1 MKCVNIEFL
10 FSAVSGSALTVCAV
24 TRDYVAG
31 FTTTAAKCAWS
42 DNDLII
48 SAAES
53 RSYIA
58 IDKTELLYI
67 EKSACLDAVEYEI
80 HTTNSTVT
88 IDVFKKGGEQ
98 V

>member
-1 MKCVNIEFL
+1 MKRVNIEFL
-10 FSAVSGSALTVCAV
+10 FSALNSNALTVCAI

-31 FTTTAAKCAWS
+31 FATTAAKCAWS
-42 DNDLII
+42 ENDLII

-58 IDKTELLYI
+58 IDKAELLYI
-67 EKSACLDAVEYEI
+67 EKSICLDAVEYEI
-80 HTTNSTVT
+80 HTTSSTIT

-98 V
+98 

>member
-1 MKCVNIEFL
+1 MKCVNIESL
-10 FSAVSGSALTVCAV
+10 FSVVSGSALTVCAV
-24 TRDYVAG
+24 THDYVAG

-67 EKSACLDAVEYEI
+67 EKTACLDSVEYEV
-80 HTTNSTVT
+80 HTTGSNIT
-88 IDVFKKGGEQ
+88 IDIFKKAG
-98 V
+98 VCI

>member
-1 MKCVNIEFL
+1 MKCVNIESL
-10 FSAVSGSALTVCAV
+10 FSAISGSALTVCAV
-24 TRDYVAG
+24 THDYVAG

-48 SAAES
+48 SAA
-53 RSYIA
+53 SYIA

-80 HTTNSTVT
+80 HTTSSTIT

>member
-10 FSAVSGSALTVCAV
+10 FSAVKDNALTVCAV

-42 DNDLII
+42 ENDLII

-67 EKSACLDAVEYEI
+67 EKSVCLDAVEYEI
-80 HTTNSTVT
+80 HTTNSTIT

-98 V
+98 

>member
-1 MKCVNIEFL
+1 MKRVNIESL
-10 FSAVSGSALTVCAV
+10 FSALNDSALTVCAV

-58 IDKTELLYI
+58 IDKAELLYI
-67 EKSACLDAVEYEI
+67 EKTVCLDSIEYEI
-80 HTTNSTVT
+80 HTTGSNITLD
-88 IDVFKKGGEQ
+88 IFKKAG

>member
-1 MKCVNIEFL
+1 MKCVNIESL
-10 FSAVSGSALTVCAV
+10 FSAVSSSALTVCAV

-58 IDKTELLYI
+58 IDKTEFLYI
-67 EKSACLDAVEYEI
+67 EKTVCLDSIEYEI
-80 HTTNSTVT
+80 HTTGSNIT
-88 IDVFKKGGEQ
+88 IDIFKKAG

>member
-1 MKCVNIEFL
+1 MKCVNIESL
-10 FSAVSGSALTVCAV
+10 FSAVSSSALTVCAV

-42 DNDLII
+42 DKDLII

-67 EKSACLDAVEYEI
+67 EKTVCLDSIEYEI
-80 HTTNSTVT
+80 HTTDSNIT
-88 IDVFKKGGEQ
+88 IDIFKKAG

>member
-1 MKCVNIEFL
+1 MKRVNIESL
-10 FSAVSGSALTVCAV
+10 FSAVNNSVLTVCAV
-24 TRDYVAG
+24 TRDYVTG

-42 DNDLII
+42 ESDCII

-58 IDKTELLYI
+58 IDKAELLYI
-67 EKSACLDAVEYEI
+67 EKTVCLDSIEYEI
-80 HTTNSTVT
+80 HTTGSNIT
-88 IDVFKKGGEQ
+88 IDIFKKAG

>member
-1 MKCVNIEFL
+1 MKCVNIESL

-24 TRDYVAG
+24 THDYVAG

-67 EKSACLDAVEYEI
+67 EKTVCLDSVEYEI
-80 HTTNSTVT
+80 HTTGSNIT
-88 IDVFKKGGEQ
+88 IDIFKKAG

>member
-1 MKCVNIEFL
+1 MTYISIEQL
-10 FSAVSGSALTVCAV
+10 FAAVKDKALTACAVS
-24 TRDYVAG
+24 RDCVSG
-31 FTTTAAKCAWS
+31 FTTVSAQCAWS
-42 DNDLII
+42 ENDCII

-67 EKSACLDAVEYEI
+67 EKTACLDSVEYEVY
-80 HTTNSTVT
+80 TTGSNIT
-88 IDVFKKGGEQ
+88 IDIFKKAG

>member
-1 MKCVNIEFL
+1 MTYISIEQL
-10 FSAVSGSALTVCAV
+10 FAAVKDKALTVCAV
-24 TRDYVAG
+24 SRDCVSG
-31 FTTTAAKCAWS
+31 FTTVSAQCAWS
-42 DNDLII
+42 ENDCII

-67 EKSACLDAVEYEI
+67 EKTVCLDSVEYEV
-80 HTTNSTVT
+80 HTTGSNIT
-88 IDVFKKGGEQ
+88 IDIFKKAG

>member
-1 MKCVNIEFL
+1 MKRVNIESL
-10 FSAVSGSALTVCAV
+10 FSAVNDSALTVCAV
-24 TRDYVAG
+24 TRDYVTG

-67 EKSACLDAVEYEI
+67 EKTVCLDSVEYEI
-80 HTTNSTVT
+80 HTTGSNIT
-88 IDVFKKGGEQ
+88 IDIFKKAG